1 LYRSGDLGRHLPN
14 GDLEY
19 LGRIDQQV
27 KIRGFRIELG
37 EIAATL
43 NLDPGIRESVVV
55 MTETTPGEKALA
67 AYLVRRPGADVQVPA
82 LRQLLRQRLPEYMIP
97 AAFMFI
103 DSLPLTVNGK
113 LDVKALPAVDSR
125 SSAPMI
131 AAPEEGTALERDIAG
146 IWRDVLQI
154 RNPGLDQNFFDVGGT
169 SIHVADVHSRL
180 QKLLDRRF
188 SITELF
194 AHSTIRA
201 LAAHFTAATNADG
214 AAEANR
220 LRARRQREALLSRR
234 NVRHD
239 RK

>member
-1 LYRSGDLGRHLPN
+1 
-14 GDLEY
+14 
-19 LGRIDQQV
+19 
-27 KIRGFRIELG
+27 
-37 EIAATL
+37 
-43 NLDPGIRESVVV
+43 
-55 MTETTPGEKALA
+55 
-67 AYLVRRPGADVQVPA
+67 
-82 LRQLLRQRLPEYMIP
+82 MIP

-188 SITELF
+188 SLTPPSELLP
-194 AHSTIRA
+194 HIS
-201 LAAHFTAATNADG
+201 
-214 AAEANR
+214 R
-220 LRARRQREALLSRR
+220 LPRMPTARRRPIVCARGVSGRPCCHGATSDMIGSRIGL
-234 NVRHD
+234 
-239 RK
+239 